1 MKLLVRTRMDLGNS
15 IKEIRLQRKITQ
27 NELAKL
33 SGIWQETISK
43 IETGTANPRMGTIS
57 LLLSALDLEF
67 VLTPRSKG
75 SLKDWGKIITNGP

>member
-1 MKLLVRTRMDLGNS
+1 MKRLVRTKRDLGNS
-15 IKEIRLQRKITQ
+15 IREIRLERDMTQ
-27 NELAKL
+27 KELANL

-75 SLKDWGKIITNGP
+75 SLKDWEKIFTNGP